1 MHNSTE
7 IIPPSLI
14 NDITSNGDG
23 DAWANGQWGKAFAP
37 ISKNMN
43 YRNGWYMI
51 NDEPQ
56 MMFAMGIYGQNLF
69 IDRANNMVIAKF
81 SSWKEP
87 IDYIALPLT
96 HQLVKTVRS
105 SLMV

>member
-1 MHNSTE
+1 
-7 IIPPSLI
+7 
-14 NDITSNGDG
+14 
-23 DAWANGQWGKAFAP
+23 
-37 ISKNMN
+37 
-43 YRNGWYMI
+43 MI

-56 MMFAMGIYGQNLF
+56 IMFAMGIYGQNLF

-96 HQLVKTVRS
+96 HQLVKIVRS
-105 SLMV
+105 SLMI